1 LPVDSPVETSYSGLK
16 VLALIIV
23 VAILVISCICL
34 YKKWHKNKNGMSKL
48 PEAVKNNEKV
58 TQVNNS
64 EMFSARNNNE
74 PGFSSS
80 PDKNNN
86 FQSSPDSMHFEVVR

>member
-1 LPVDSPVETSYSGLK
+1 
-16 VLALIIV
+16 
-23 VAILVISCICL
+23 
-34 YKKWHKNKNGMSKL
+34 MSKL

-64 EMFSARNNNE
+64 EIFSARNNNE
-74 PGFSSS
+74 PGFSYS